1 MTPAKAGL
9 DVASNLPT
17 ARVVRPTNCGHAMLS
32 DRPNEVLDALIGI
45 VGGGS
50 T

>member
-9 DVASNLPT
+9 DIASHLPN
-17 ARVVRPTNCGHAMLS
+17 ARIVRLTNCGHAMLS
-32 DRPNEVLDALIGI
+32 ERPNEVLDALIGI

-50 T
+50 N